1 MMLKM
6 YLPARASRLLLMTS
20 RGEVPQRT
28 PSCPNVDERDHPR
41 ACLQWRL
48 DTCDKMFSEASLTR
62 LYFDVLKT
70 GMIGTPDGHELAR
83 PTSGI
88 DPAYLQAAQAAR
100 QNVKRR
106 RVPRIRS
113 YSPRVFLFLRS
124 PARAWFCGLL
134 LTNRHDG
141 RAVTG
146 VLCTGVVQR
155 RNAHFSCASAH
166 CLMGRCTAC
175 GVGRLLRTLDLELD
189 ESETAGTMIFRHDG
203 VPKSTPRG
211 ATETTVT
218 T

>member
-1 MMLKM
+1 MTSTSTSTARTAMMLKM

-155 RNAHFSCASAH
+155 RALLVRFSALLNGPLHGLWRRTSASHA
-166 CLMGRCTAC
+166 R
-175 GVGRLLRTLDLELD
+175 
-189 ESETAGTMIFRHDG
+189 F
-203 VPKSTPRG
+203 G
-211 ATETTVT
+211 A
-218 T
+218 